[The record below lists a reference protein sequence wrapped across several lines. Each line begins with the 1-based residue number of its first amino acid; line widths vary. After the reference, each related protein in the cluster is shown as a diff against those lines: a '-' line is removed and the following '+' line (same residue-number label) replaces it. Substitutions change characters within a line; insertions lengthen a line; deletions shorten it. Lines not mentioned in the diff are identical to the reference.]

1 MTKLPDN
8 MGKPKLHI
16 KYAGL
21 QPRTLRAYRQALA
34 NFLHFAGKKAIT
46 AISARRLDRLLA
58 DFINA
63 AFQEGDPLTY
73 SGHLLSAIK
82 RFHPELRLKLPVS
95 SQYLRNWTRA
105 HVPKRAIPASWE
117 LVEAMIS
124 LALNSGEARLAFLL
138 GIAFHAMLRTSE
150 MMQLTMNHIM
160 IHGGQQAFS
169 VVIPTAKTSQ
179 GNPQVLQIK
188 DPVLLAMARTVQL
201 DSKPATL
208 LWKHGTSAF
217 RRRFQKLLSA
227 LGFAKSAY
235 LPYSLRR
242 GGATWY
248 YQTTLNLD
256 ATMTRGRW
264 ACQKTCRIYVDTG
277 TMQLAHLSWTPK
289 QVKRIRQWRLKGAQ
303 LRLRQ
308 RKTNLEID

>member
-1 MTKLPDN
+1 MTKRKIHL
-8 MGKPKLHI
+8 

-21 QPRTLRAYRQALA
+21 QPRTLRAYRLA
-34 NFLHFAGKKAIT
+34 IDNFLHFAGKDAVTTLKPKQ
-46 AISARRLDRLLA
+46 LDALLA
-58 DFINA
+58 EFINM

-73 SGHLLSAIK
+73 SGHLLSALK
-82 RFHPELRLKLPVS
+82 RFHPELRMKLPIA

-105 HVPKRAIPASWE
+105 HVPKRAVPASWE
-117 LVEAMIS
+117 LVEAMIA
-124 LALNSGEARLAFLL
+124 LALHRNDEPLALLL
-138 GIAFHAMLRTSE
+138 GVGFHAMLRTSE
-150 MMQLTMNHIM
+150 MMQLTVNHLM
-160 IHGGQQAFS
+160 IHSSHQAFS

-188 DPVLLAMARTVQL
+188 DDTLLVMAQRVQKAL
-201 DSKPATL
+201 QPKQL
-208 LWKHGTSAF
+208 LWKAGPHSF
-217 RRRFQKLLSA
+217 RRTFQKLLTH
-227 LGFAKSAY
+227 LGFPVQSY

-248 YQTTLNLD
+248 YQSTLNLD

-289 QVKRIRQWRLKGAQ
+289 QAKRVRQWRLKGVQ

-308 RKTNLEID
+308 RKTNLVRD